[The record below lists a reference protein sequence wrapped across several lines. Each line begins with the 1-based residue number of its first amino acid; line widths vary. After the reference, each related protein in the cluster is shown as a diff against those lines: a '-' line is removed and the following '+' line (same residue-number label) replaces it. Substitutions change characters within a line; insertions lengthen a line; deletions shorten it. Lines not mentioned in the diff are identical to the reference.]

1 MSDKEFII
9 TVIGFATAI
18 FIILMLCVVAFGIS
32 AINSL

>member
-1 MSDKEFII
+1 MNDKEFMI
-9 TVIGFATAI
+9 TVIGFATVI